1 MKEILKILLRLIL
14 LLLVLGGV
22 FQLGRMTY
30 RPESATVEKRDT
42 SSTLDTAIIPKPKPQ
57 DSTIIRYVYVKLP
70 IVPASQDSV
79 PAFQVSHQDSAAV
92 EIPIERKVYAED
104 SLYRAV
110 VSGYRVTLDSLTI
123 YPTTTTITVYKTV
136 ESRKPGRWSLGITAG
151 PSVLASP
158 SGQFHAGVGFTA
170 GLTYRF

>member
-1 MKEILKILLRLIL
+1 M
-14 LLLVLGGV
+14 
-22 FQLGRMTY
+22 
-30 RPESATVEKRDT
+30 
-42 SSTLDTAIIPKPKPQ
+42 
-57 DSTIIRYVYVKLP
+57 KLP

-79 PAFQVSHQDSAAV
+79 PASQVSYQDSAAV

-110 VSGYRVTLDSLTI
+110 VSGYRVSLDSLTI

-158 SGQFHAGVGFTA
+158 SGQVHAGVGITA